1 MKITLMD
8 GSFAS
13 KTKAIPSPCVCMMLD
28 AFRAGEAASFAKEW
42 RETEP
47 NVDPS
52 FRDYEE
58 IQDGDSGAKASAGP
72 W

>member
-1 MKITLMD
+1 
-8 GSFAS
+8 
-13 KTKAIPSPCVCMMLD
+13 MMLD
-28 AFRAGEAASFAKEW
+28 AFRAAGEAASFAKEW

-52 FRDYEE
+52 FRNYEE
-58 IQDGDSGAKASAGP
+58 IQDGDSGAEASAGP